1 MIHLTF
7 SGTGCGT
14 LKYFSKQLSITQHDT
29 ILYPDLALQAGKIY
43 DPFNMKLR
51 RDVYDAL
58 YPDCYEHECETLK
71 NTQGALQKCK
81 EFTIW
86 YSSQWTD
93 DLLSMLFF
101 VHTHKNKRI
110 YLQDLSYAGH
120 NLCSLQEL
128 RNIEH
133 RRPVELSDFQKEAIS
148 QEWKRLVNENADFRI
163 LSDGRICSVA
173 DDYYD
178 NDILS
183 KIGHENIKI
192 AQICEQVLNKYTDYY
207 DSIIYRIM
215 MLIKDGTL
223 IPTETDS
230 ITYTG
235 YLVRKA

>member
-51 RDVYDAL
+51 KDVYDARYSSCAEFVSENL
-58 YPDCYEHECETLK
+58 LKAQNALCECD
-71 NTQGALQKCK
+71 

-86 YSSQWTD
+86 YSSQWPD
-93 DLLSMLFF
+93 DVLSMLFF
-101 VHTHKNKRI
+101 VHSYKDKRI
-110 YLQDLSYAGH
+110 YLQDLSYAGY
-120 NLCSLQEL
+120 NLCALQEL

-133 RRPVELSDFQKEAIS
+133 RRPVVLSDLEKETIS
-148 QEWKRLVNENADFRI
+148 QEWKRLVNENANFRI

-183 KIGHENIKI
+183 EIGHENIKI
-192 AQICEQVLNKYTDYY
+192 SQVGGKMIQKHPDHHV
-207 DSIIYRIM
+207 SFMYRIM
-215 MLIKDGTL
+215 MLSENGTL
-223 IPTETDS
+223 ILTDTNS
-230 ITYTG
+230 NAYMG